1 MTLNGCQELR
11 LSMIGAFVFH
21 YYGLLANPEFKRGK
35 RRCGDEPA
43 ELLSYLQ
50 VEKHTK
56 DMFIDVEGYAP
67 FKGQFTWFKAPSL
80 CGDVP
85 ISVWLSSQ
93 WFFEY
98 TIGQDAQRRVHR
110 LAEKLQY
117 DLKELEFSPLHC
129 MESLLSRHRKRQKRN
144 AEDATDDLEGCQ
156 EWRVSMIGAFVF
168 LFMACWTI
176 SAERT
181 AAAKSQMWVPR
192 AIR

>member
-1 MTLNGCQELR
+1 MPVIVGLNGDDEHCALHVVDEKMVNVVTIEEDSETQQEVCKVSL
-11 LSMIGAFVFH
+11 
-21 YYGLLANPEFKRGK
+21 
-35 RRCGDEPA
+35 RCGDKPS
-43 ELLSYLQ
+43 ELLSGFHF
-50 VEKHTK
+50 EKYTK
-56 DMFIDVEGYAP
+56 VMVIYVEGSAP

-93 WFFEY
+93 WLIEY

-129 MESLLSRHRKRQKRN
+129 MESLLSRQRKRQKRN

-156 EWRVSMIGAFVF
+156 EWRVSMIGDFVF
-168 LFMACWTI
+168 LFMDCW
-176 SAERT
+176 
-181 AAAKSQMWVPR
+181 
-192 AIR
+192 AI